1 MVNNKTNVKYMLV
14 GAMSFSCAS
23 ISIYPAFILDWI
35 LNTHMLVVSASANTG
50 RHTHVRRFRH
60 T

>member
-1 MVNNKTNVKYMLV
+1 MRMVNNKTNVKYMLV

-35 LNTHMLVVSASANTG
+35 LNTHMLVVLSSAK
-50 RHTHVRRFRH
+50 H
-60 T
+60 